1 VSAVEFDRELK
12 VEHMKLCGR
21 WEEQFRR

>member
-1 VSAVEFDRELK
+1 VEFDRELK